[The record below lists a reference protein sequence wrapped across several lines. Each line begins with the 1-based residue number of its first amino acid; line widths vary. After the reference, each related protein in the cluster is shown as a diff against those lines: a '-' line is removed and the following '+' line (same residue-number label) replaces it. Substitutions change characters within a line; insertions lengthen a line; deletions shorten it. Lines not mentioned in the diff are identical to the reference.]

1 MKKVLKGWLID
12 NSVTTDNKTDKIL
25 LLASA
30 GSLTLD
36 DVQEEMYKQD
46 TGLRPE
52 TLHHSVTLYH
62 RVLMDLILNGY
73 SVNTGLFRAVAQLTG
88 VIEGGV
94 WNKERNSIYVSLTQD
109 KVLREEIAKTS
120 VEILGEKSNI
130 MYILETED
138 KKTGLKDGSA
148 TAGRNFFVRS
158 AMLKVVGDD
167 ESVGVTLTNAAKFTK
182 NGTITLQFEVEKE
195 KNRVLFA
202 VADTGCGIPKE
213 KQKQVFE
220 RFEKLNEYAQGTGLG
235 LSICK
240 LTVDKWGGDIWIDPD
255 YEGGARF
262 VVSHPL

>member
-167 ESVGVTLTNAAKFTK
+167 ASVGVTLTNAAK
-182 NGTITLQFEVEKE
+182 
-195 KNRVLFA
+195 A
-202 VADTGCGIPKE
+202 VT
-213 KQKQVFE
+213 
-220 RFEKLNEYAQGTGLG
+220 
-235 LSICK
+235 K
-240 LTVDKWGGDIWIDPD
+240 LTDDLITINNPSSLTLLLPADLAEGEYTLTVTTQYSTSNRLLKTPRSVSVPVWIGGRPADGGSDSESPD
-255 YEGGARF
+255 EI
-262 VVSHPL
+262 